1 MTDNSQSDNSQS
13 DNSQRL
19 SGGSAPA
26 GASSTTTV
34 STTTVTTKRTV
45 EEYAV
50 RRKRPWWL
58 PLVAL
63 GTIPMAFWP
72 RGDDDADIASPVET
86 EVAVETTLA
95 AVETVAPETAAPE
108 TVAAETTVASAPE
121 TTVAAAVADT
131 TVVAAAAKP
140 IPVVAKEA
148 GNFTKLT
155 AAIGAAGLTDTL
167 MGEGKFTVFAPTD
180 EAFAKL
186 PDGVLDALLKPENK
200 DLLAKVL
207 TYHVVSGETFA
218 KDITAGDVATVEGD
232 SITLSV
238 DPVKANDATIITA
251 DIPASNG
258 VIHAIDTV
266 LLPPGVDLASLVA
279 AQATPESLTVYFA
292 NASAAID
299 AEAQAKIDAAV
310 EQLKK
315 LPAGTKVSIVG
326 HASTRGNPERNGALS
341 IARAN
346 NVKADLEKGLGADAS
361 KIEFSVDAK
370 GDTQPDVDEA
380 KSRKVTIEIQP

>member
-1 MTDNSQSDNSQS
+1 MTDNSQTS
-13 DNSQRL
+13 R
-19 SGGSAPA
+19 GGSASA
-26 GASSTTTV
+26 GASSTTKVT
-34 STTTVTTKRTV
+34 TTTVTKKTTI
-45 EEYAV
+45 EEYVV
-50 RRKRPWWL
+50 RRKRPWWI

-72 RGDDDADIASPVET
+72 RGDANVEAAPLDT

-95 AVETVAPETAAPE
+95 PVETVAPET
-108 TVAAETTVASAPE
+108 TVAAVPVETTIAVETTLAPE
-121 TTVAAAVADT
+121 TTVAAVAAVDT
-131 TVVAAAAKP
+131 TVAVAAQP
-140 IPVVAKEA
+140 IPVVAAAA

-155 AAIGAAGLTDTL
+155 AAIEAAGLKDTL

-186 PDGVLDALLKPENK
+186 PEGVLDALLKPENK
-200 DLLAKVL
+200 DILAKVL

-218 KDITAGDVATVEGD
+218 KDITAGDVATVQGD
-232 SITLSV
+232 TVTLSI
-238 DPVKANDATIITA
+238 DPVKANDANVITP

-266 LLPPGVDLASLVA
+266 LLPPGLDLASLVA
-279 AQATPESLTVYFA
+279 APAAPATPESLTVYFA
-292 NASAAID
+292 NASAQID
-299 AEAQAKIDAAV
+299 AEAQAKIDGAV

-315 LPAGTKVSIVG
+315 LPAGTKVIIVG
-326 HASTRGNPERNGALS
+326 HASTRGNAQRNRELS

-346 NVKADLEKGLGADAS
+346 NVKADLEQGLGADAS

-370 GDTQPDVDEA
+370 GDTEPDVDEA

>member
-1 MTDNSQSDNSQS
+1 MTDNSQSDK
-13 DNSQRL
+13 SQRV
-19 SGGSAPA
+19 SGGSASA

-34 STTTVTTKRTV
+34 ASTTVTTKRTV
-45 EEYAV
+45 EEYTV

-72 RGDDDADIASPVET
+72 RGDGDADIAAPPVT

-95 AVETVAPETAAPE
+95 SVETVAPETVAPE
-108 TVAAETTVASAPE
+108 TVAAETTVAPAPE

-131 TVVAAAAKP
+131 TVVAAAGKP
-140 IPVVAKEA
+140 IPVVATEA

-167 MGEGKFTVFAPTD
+167 MGDGKFTVFAPTD

-186 PDGVLDALLKPENK
+186 PAGVLDALLKPENK
-200 DLLAKVL
+200 DVLAKVL
-207 TYHVVSGETFA
+207 TYHLVSGETFA
-218 KDITAGDVATVEGD
+218 KDITAGDVETVEGD

-238 DPVKANDATIITA
+238 DPVKANDATIITP

-279 AQATPESLTVYFA
+279 APATPESLTVYFA
-292 NASAAID
+292 NASSAID
-299 AEAQAKIDAAV
+299 GEAQAKIDGAV
-310 EQLKK
+310 AKLKQ
-315 LPAGTKVSIVG
+315 LPAGTKVAIVG
-326 HASTRGNPERNGALS
+326 HASTRGNPERNRELS
-341 IARAN
+341 ISRAN

-361 KIEFSVDAK
+361 KIEFTVDAK
-370 GDTQPDVDEA
+370 GDTEPDVDEA